1 MSAALGAVIQKF
13 AVILVDITS
22 RFWVERVEGCWR
34 GTARIGRVY
43 VGDSAPSIMMPNRLI
58 DEATSSLARSNQVDF
73 QPCQIKS
80 SWP

>member
-22 RFWVERVEGCWR
+22 RFWVER
-34 GTARIGRVY
+34 IGRVY
-43 VGDSAPSIMMPNRLI
+43 VGDSASSIMMPNRLI